1 MLLATM
7 EQLDS
12 SVMALVAK
20 LMVTALQTHAHSKS
34 VHCVITLQT
43 LVFTVTVPN
52 VLQVI
57 NVPLVPAMVVPVLLV
72 ITLRPPNK
80 ELSVI
85 TIRVLLI
92 KTV

>member
-1 MLLATM
+1 M

-12 SVMALVAK
+12 SVMALVVK
-20 LMVTALQTHAHSKS
+20 PMVTALQTHAHSKS
-34 VHCVITLQT
+34 AHCVITLQT
-43 LVFTVTVPN
+43 LVFTVMVHN

-57 NVPLVPAMVVPVLLV
+57 NVLLVPAMVEPVLLV

-85 TIRVLLI
+85 TIRVLQI